1 MAHGP
6 PRARAG
12 AGRGAGP
19 KLTRTFLVYALAA
32 AAEIA
37 GCFAFWAWLRLGR
50 SAWWAAPGLL
60 SLAAF
65 AWLLTRA
72 DAEFAGRAYAAY
84 GGIYIAGSLL
94 WLWLAEGAAPNRTDL
109 LGTGLCL
116 LGAAVILLGA
126 RTR

>member
-1 MAHGP
+1 M
-6 PRARAG
+6 
-12 AGRGAGP
+12 
-19 KLTRTFLVYALAA
+19 RTVLIYGLAA

-50 SAWWAAPGLL
+50 SAWWAAPGVL

-84 GGIYIAGSLL
+84 GGVYVAGSLL
-94 WLWLAEGAAPNRTDL
+94 WLWLAEGTPPSRTDL

-126 RTR
+126 RAR